1 MFRENYENMSLKI
14 LNQQL
19 QNLEKILTLI
29 NIERDDFE
37 KRIGKKATQDLI
49 DKTLDRIIF
58 LNKLKLKLEDNDN

>member
-1 MFRENYENMSLKI
+1 MSLKI

-19 QNLEKILTLI
+19 PNLEKILTLI
-29 NIERDDFE
+29 NIEREDFE

-58 LNKLKLKLEDNDN
+58 LNKLKIKLENNDN

>member
-1 MFRENYENMSLKI
+1 MSLKI

-29 NIERDDFE
+29 NIEREDFE

-58 LNKLKLKLEDNDN
+58 LNKLKIKLENNDN

>member
-1 MFRENYENMSLKI
+1 MSLKI